1 MDYKASPDSCST
13 RNGVVSA
20 GFNQFGQRL
29 SKLNLQRREGSFHV
43 GEEEGE
49 EKGEEKDDMESDDG
63 ILSEEE
69 KQRWRF
75 CLMEY
80 YETRQRDNGDEV

>member
-29 SKLNLQRREGSFHV
+29 SKLNLQRREGAFMW
-43 GEEEGE
+43 GRRRGRRRM
-49 EKGEEKDDMESDDG
+49 MESDDG

-80 YETRQRDNGDEV
+80 YEKRQRDNGDEV

>member
-1 MDYKASPDSCST
+1 MDYKASPNSCST
-13 RNGVVSA
+13 RNWVVSA

-49 EKGEEKDDMESDDG
+49 EKDDMECDDG

-80 YETRQRDNGDEV
+80 YEKRQRDNGDEV

>member
-49 EKGEEKDDMESDDG
+49 EKDDMESDDG

-80 YETRQRDNGDEV
+80 YEKRQWR